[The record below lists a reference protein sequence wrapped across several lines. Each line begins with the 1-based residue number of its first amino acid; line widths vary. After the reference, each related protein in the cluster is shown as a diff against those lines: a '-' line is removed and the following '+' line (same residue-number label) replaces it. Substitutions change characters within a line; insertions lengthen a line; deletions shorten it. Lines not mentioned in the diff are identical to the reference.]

1 MDFNHLFTLEE
12 AQSAIE
18 TIKPKL
24 AEMIELKT
32 VCDQKGYDVYR
43 HQYFGGMGPNGQK
56 AFPSEME
63 QLALIASDLSEDG
76 ILIKDLGAGL
86 IDFPHRRR
94 SGEIVLL
101 CYKHGEPEITA
112 WHTLEGG
119 FRERRSLESL

>member
-56 AFPSEME
+56 VFPSELE
-63 QLALIASDLSEDG
+63 DLVETARAIDRRG
-76 ILIKDLGAGL
+76 VVIKSIELGL
-86 IDFPHRRR
+86 IDFPHLR
-94 SGEIVLL
+94 SNGEEVYL
-101 CYKHGEPEITA
+101 CYRVGEAGIA
-112 WHTLEGG
+112 SWHTLHDG
-119 FRERRSLESL
+119 FAGRQSLDNL